1 MQCPSCRAVLQG
13 RSQFCPACGAA
24 LSRSASKAK
33 TVAEQ
38 PVPDWK
44 SIPNPYAGPVER
56 KGSDPRVGN
65 MVLGK
70 YVIEKRLGEREHVFV
85 YVANEPATGNKVAVK
100 VLDGPEYREPA
111 MKQRF
116 DAEATAAQRLES
128 PHVVHVFDHGDAGD
142 GSLCIAMEFLAGRT
156 LAQLFHTDAPLAPAR
171 AVKIAGQICAALS
184 EAHAAGIV
192 HRDLTPPNVMVIP
205 EDGDPDCV
213 HVLDFGVAKLEGT
226 VGASGQVHGIPQYM
240 SPEQLRGAE
249 VDGRTDVYSLAVIV
263 FEALTGQLPFRA
275 RDATGYARKH
285 LEETPPSMSTVNPRA
300 GVPSA
305 LEAAV
310 LQALSK
316 DPGARPPTAEAFAES
331 LRAGLRGEAP
341 AGFVPAAA
349 ASRVSPSSNPSKP
362 GARMTALLVVAAVG
376 LMAIATAVAY
386 FVIASQQ

>member
-1 MQCPSCRAVLQG
+1 M
-13 RSQFCPACGAA
+13 
-24 LSRSASKAK
+24 
-33 TVAEQ
+33 
-38 PVPDWK
+38 PDWS

-56 KGSDPRVGN
+56 KGTDPRVGN

-70 YVIEKRLGEREHVFV
+70 YVIESRLGEREHVFV
-85 YVANEPATGNKVAVK
+85 YMANEPATGNKVAIK
-100 VLDGPEYREPA
+100 ILDGPEYREPA

-116 DAEATAAQRLES
+116 DAEATAAKRLES

-226 VGASGQVHGIPQYM
+226 VDAGGKVHGIPQYM

-275 RDATGYARKH
+275 RDAAGYTRKH
-285 LEETPPSMSTVNPRA
+285 LEETPPPMSMVNPRA
-300 GVPSA
+300 KVPSA

-316 DPGARPPTAEAFAES
+316 DPAARPATAQAFSES
-331 LRAGLRGEAP
+331 LQAGLRGEAP
-341 AGFVPAAA
+341 EGFVPTGVQD
-349 ASRVSPSSNPSKP
+349 RVSVPGKPSKS
-362 GARMTALLVVAAVG
+362 GAGMTAVLVLAAVA
-376 LMAIATAVAY
+376 LMAVATAVAY
-386 FVIASQQ
+386 FVIASQQESAPTAPAD